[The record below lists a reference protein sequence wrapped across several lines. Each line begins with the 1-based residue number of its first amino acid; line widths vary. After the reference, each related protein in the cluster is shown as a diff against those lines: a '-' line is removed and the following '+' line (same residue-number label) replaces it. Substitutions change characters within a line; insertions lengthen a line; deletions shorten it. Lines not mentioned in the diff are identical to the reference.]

1 MSLTRYTREELI
13 EILNELGT
21 TELATATSRYE
32 CATIAET
39 GKSLFHLN
47 LAERLSNG
55 KVYRTR
61 IKDFRDKS
69 EDVTIGEENR
79 SIYKKAQDLLE
90 KLACDDELSDM
101 AYQKELY
108 KKDKNIYTS
117 RSYLE
122 FPLDKRL
129 NSLYD
134 DLSAVF
140 LYYDNIS
147 TLKNNKK
154 ALVASYSNDKEAL
167 ERFAKLHIESREEQK
182 EFLSLGSTSKQVD
195 WVAKKFG
202 EDMITT
208 FENIEDD
215 KERLEFVKN
224 NIEFTHCM
232 LGGLNNPTWGIGV
245 YGDLD
250 PKFSGFNENQQ
261 VLPHEY
267 CDFSKIRLSDT
278 AKIKN
283 NDLLQVMQSKIDI
296 DKENLEVIDEKYVR
310 GDIYKILKTNE
321 TMQISN
327 GRTSFNYY
335 IRYVC
340 PSTGRVYFNP
350 IVEGSLQQSRFYKS
364 GDVKSYIHSW
374 WHINNAGDDPTV
386 ELDVIRC

>member
-1 MSLTRYTREELI
+1 MSLKRYTREELI
-13 EILNELGT
+13 ETLNEMGT
-21 TELATATSRYE
+21 VELATATARYE

-47 LAERLSNG
+47 LSERLSNG

-61 IKDFRDKS
+61 IKDFRDKAN
-69 EDVTIGEENR
+69 DPTIGDENR
-79 SIYKKAQDLLE
+79 NIYKRAEELLE

-101 AYQKELY
+101 EYQKRLY
-108 KKDKNIYTS
+108 STDKNIYTS

-122 FPLDKRL
+122 FPLDKRI
-129 NSLYD
+129 NALYD
-134 DLSAVF
+134 DLSAVY

-147 TLKNNKK
+147 TLKNNKQ
-154 ALVASYSNDKEAL
+154 ALVESYGNDKEAL
-167 ERFAKLHIESREEQK
+167 ERFARLHIENREDQT
-182 EFLSLGSTSKQVD
+182 EFLSLGSTAKQVQ

-208 FENIEDD
+208 FENISEEDKVD
-215 KERLEFVKN
+215 FVRK

-232 LGGLNNPTWGIGV
+232 LGGVNNPTWGIGV

-250 PKFSGFNENQQ
+250 PKFCGFDENQQ
-261 VLPHEY
+261 ALPHEY
-267 CDFSKIRLSDT
+267 CDFTKVRLADT

-283 NDLLQVMQSKIDI
+283 NDLLQVMQTKIDI
-296 DKENLEVIDEKYVR
+296 DREELEVVDEKYVR

-321 TMQISN
+321 TM
-327 GRTSFNYY
+327 RTTNSRNSFNYY

-350 IVEGSLQQSRFYKS
+350 IVEGSLQQSRFFKN
-364 GDVKSYIHSW
+364 GDVNTYIHSW